1 MLVAIDSGNTNLVA
15 GLYRGDRLLGSWR
28 RETGRDRTAAE
39 LYAWLETALSETGIE
54 ARQVTAAAIANV
66 VPSADLMLQRMFT
79 RHFSLTPLVIGDPD
93 VDLGI
98 EVRLDR
104 PSEVGAD
111 RLVNATA
118 AFARYGGPLIV
129 VDFGTATTFDVV
141 GADGAYL
148 GGAIAPGINLSLD
161 ALHRAAAKLP
171 DIAIERPERAIGRS
185 TVQAMQSG
193 IYWGYVSLVEGMI
206 ERIRQEQ
213 GNPRMAAVATGGLAP
228 LFLDEVTAISRADS
242 DLTLFGLYLVARG
255 NGLVT

>member
-1 MLVAIDSGNTNLVA
+1 M
-15 GLYRGDRLLGSWR
+15 
-28 RETGRDRTAAE
+28 
-39 LYAWLETALSETGIE
+39 YAWLETALSETGIE

-111 RLVNATA
+111 RLVNAIA

>member
-1 MLVAIDSGNTNLVA
+1 M
-15 GLYRGDRLLGSWR
+15 
-28 RETGRDRTAAE
+28 
-39 LYAWLETALSETGIE
+39 
-54 ARQVTAAAIANV
+54 
-66 VPSADLMLQRMFT
+66 
-79 RHFSLTPLVIGDPD
+79 
-93 VDLGI
+93 
-98 EVRLDR
+98 
-104 PSEVGAD
+104 
-111 RLVNATA
+111 
-118 AFARYGGPLIV
+118 
-129 VDFGTATTFDVV
+129 DFGTATTFDVV